1 MKKTLTILAVAVTVT
16 LGAANCWAQNL
27 AKVGGTATGVDGKPI
42 VGATVEL
49 MNTDN
54 GQKYEFKT
62 DSKGE
67 YFSVG
72 INPGS
77 YKISLIQD
85 GKVLFFFNHVPVHLN
100 EDDSPN
106 KIDFNLPKELA
117 AQQAAGG
124 GAKMTPEQQQQ
135 AVAAQKKNANIGAV
149 NAQLQQLPA
158 LEQAGNWDQAIALMT
173 QATQTLPDQDL
184 VWAKLG
190 EAQLGAG
197 GAAKGDKAVAT
208 QHYQAAAQAYQ
219 KAVQLK
225 PTNGKYHNNL
235 GQAYAKSGKPQEALA
250 EYTAAAQ
257 ADPTD
262 AALYYFNLGAILTN
276 QATSE
281 SNAATKAKDIEE
293 ANTAFDKA
301 IAAKPDYAEA
311 WYQKGI
317 NLLSKATID
326 KEGKMVPAPGTAEAF
341 NKYLELQ
348 PTGPRAAEAK
358 GLIESLGAS
367 VQTSYKKKPSK

>member
-1 MKKTLTILAVAVTVT
+1 MKKTLTILGVAALMV
-16 LGAANCWAQNL
+16 LGAASLQAQVL
-27 AKVGGTATGVDGKPI
+27 AKVGGTVTGLDGKPML
-42 VGATVEL
+42 GATVQL
-49 MNTDN
+49 LNTDN

-62 DSKGE
+62 DNQGK

-72 INPGS
+72 VVPGT

-85 GKVLFFFNHVPVHLN
+85 GKVVFFLNHVPVRLN
-100 EDDSPN
+100 EDESPN
-106 KIDFNLPKELA
+106 QIDFNLPKELA

-124 GAKMTPEQQQQ
+124 GTKMTPEQQQQ
-135 AVAAQKKNANIGAV
+135 AVAAQKKSTNINAV
-149 NAQLQQLPA
+149 NAKLQQLPA

-173 QATQTLPDQDL
+173 EATQTLPDQDL

-190 EAQLGAG
+190 EAHLGAG
-197 GAAKGDKAVAT
+197 AAAKGDKAAAT
-208 QHYQAAAQAYQ
+208 QHYDAAAQAYQ

-235 GQAYAKSGKPQEALA
+235 GQAYAKSGKPQEALS

-281 SNAATKAKDIEE
+281 SNATTKAKDIEE

-367 VQTSYKKKPSK
+367 VQTSYKKKSSK